1 MKTTRRYANFCALA
15 LTSAG
20 YNLEEAWTGSAALES
35 AQCGAPDLVILDLG
49 LPDMDGQVVLTRLRE
64 WLKAPVIILS
74 ARNQESQKVA
84 ALDGGADDYLTKP
97 FGTAE
102 LLARI
107 RAALRNR
114 DVTASDTQSP
124 VLEFENLKV
133 DLAAHR
139 VFVKGAE
146 VHLTP
151 IEYKLLSALVR
162 SAGKVATHRRLLTE
176 VWGPGQANDTH
187 YLRVL
192 WRACA
197 KLKTTP
203 HSRNIC
209 SPNKESAIVSRL
221 IEPGTSSLRRDTDAG
236 PNTCKP
242 LTIISTAERRQ
253 CVWNSW
259 PRLFSNSRLRTKL
272 SRRRWDRPPFE
283 HSLPNGSH
291 WFARL
296 LPRPI

>member
-1 MKTTRRYANFCALA
+1 M
-15 LTSAG
+15 
-20 YNLEEAWTGSAALES
+20 EEAWTGSAALAS
-35 AQCGAPDLVILDLG
+35 AQRSAPDLVILDLG

-114 DVTASDTQSP
+114 DVTAGDTQSP

-162 SAGKVATHRRLLTE
+162 QV
-176 VWGPGQANDTH
+176 P
-187 YLRVL
+187 
-192 WRACA
+192 A
-197 KLKTTP
+197 KWL
-203 HSRNIC
+203 HI
-209 SPNKESAIVSRL
+209 
-221 IEPGTSSLRRDTDAG
+221 GDY
-236 PNTCKP
+236 
-242 LTIISTAERRQ
+242 
-253 CVWNSW
+253 
-259 PRLFSNSRLRTKL
+259 
-272 SRRRWDRPPFE
+272 
-283 HSLPNGSH
+283 
-291 WFARL
+291 
-296 LPRPI
+296 